1 MRQHKA
7 EMSGRRITIRHVA
20 KDSGVSI
27 ATVTRVLQDSIHVM
41 PETRERVRAAID
53 RLGYRPDSV
62 ARALVSGTSTNT
74 IGLIIPTSSDLY
86 WGEVAAGVE
95 FQAREAGFVVLLGH
109 ANRSPEQERELAQLF
124 VGKRIDGLI
133 LGGIASTEFEWLRRV
148 QKEIPVVFIG
158 RDTPTRATTAGTALN
173 KVEPVPFAGLE
184 RALAT
189 LAGGDGP
196 PRGGPLFLADDRLGA
211 RMVVSH
217 LLDLGHRNIGFIAGR
232 LLEPSLRMI
241 GGIRDVLEPRGLWPC
256 PIWRCD
262 ETLEAG
268 RAAATAILQR
278 PDRPTAL
285 FGYSDL
291 IAIGAM
297 RGAYELGI
305 KVPEDVSV
313 IGFDDIEAASFVQ
326 PALTSVR
333 VPKFEFGTLA
343 VKALI
348 SMKRSTR
355 VLSETA
361 VPPVGLVLREST
373 AAPVK
378 EAMGSSDAAVTLPR
392 SRTSRR
398 HR

>member
-1 MRQHKA
+1 
-7 EMSGRRITIRHVA
+7 MSRRRITIRHVA

-173 KVEPVPFAGLE
+173 KVEPVPFAALE

-189 LAGGDGP
+189 LTSEGS

-211 RMVVSH
+211 RMVVAH

-278 PDRPTAL
+278 ADRPTAL

-297 RGAYELGI
+297 RGAYELGM

-313 IGFDDIEAASFVQ
+313 IGFDDIEAASFVK

-343 VKALI
+343 VKALV

-355 VLSETA
+355 VLNETA
-361 VPPVGLVLREST
+361 VPPIGLVLREST
-373 AAPVK
+373 AAP
-378 EAMGSSDAAVTLPR
+378 MNGAASIAPHAVGAPR
-392 SRTSRR
+392 GSRR
-398 HR
+398 RRQKQY